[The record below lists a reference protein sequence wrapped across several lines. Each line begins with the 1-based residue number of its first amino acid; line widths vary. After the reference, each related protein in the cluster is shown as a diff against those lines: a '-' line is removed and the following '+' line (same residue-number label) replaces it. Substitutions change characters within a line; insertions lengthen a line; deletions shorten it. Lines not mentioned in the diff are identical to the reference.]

1 MTRPGAT
8 LANREASPDSAS
20 SPECFGRP
28 HCDGSHVT
36 PFCPCIVSLCNLG
49 QVTRPDNTAALGAD
63 LLAVVARI
71 NRLANQRIEL
81 PLPFA
86 QARLLSTIED
96 QGQTRISDLAAL
108 DHCSQPTMT
117 TQVRRLED
125 AGLVQ
130 RAEDPG
136 DARAVLIA
144 ITEEGRQ
151 ILSRVRADRSAAINP
166 YLEHLDDA
174 ERTALVDA
182 IRVLRG
188 LLDMA
193 QQSPTD
199 QH

>member
-1 MTRPGAT
+1 M
-8 LANREASPDSAS
+8 D
-20 SPECFGRP
+20 
-28 HCDGSHVT
+28 
-36 PFCPCIVSLCNLG
+36 
-49 QVTRPDNTAALGAD
+49 RPDNTAALGAD

-125 AGLVQ
+125 AGLVT

-136 DARAVLIA
+136 DARAVLIG
-144 ITEEGRQ
+144 ITDEGRQ

-166 YLEHLDDA
+166 YLEHLDDD

-193 QQSPTD
+193 QQSAPD
-199 QH
+199 SH

>member
-1 MTRPGAT
+1 V
-8 LANREASPDSAS
+8 N
-20 SPECFGRP
+20 
-28 HCDGSHVT
+28 
-36 PFCPCIVSLCNLG
+36 
-49 QVTRPDNTAALGAD
+49 RPDNTAALGAD

-125 AGLVQ
+125 AGLVT

-188 LLDMA
+188 LLDDA
-193 QQSPTD
+193 QHD
-199 QH
+199 R

>member
-1 MTRPGAT
+1 MTRPDT
-8 LANREASPDSAS
+8 
-20 SPECFGRP
+20 
-28 HCDGSHVT
+28 
-36 PFCPCIVSLCNLG
+36 
-49 QVTRPDNTAALGAD
+49 TAALGAD

-117 TQVRRLED
+117 TQVRRLEN
-125 AGLVQ
+125 AGLVA

-166 YLEHLDDA
+166 YLERLDVDD
-174 ERTALVDA
+174 RTALVDA

>member
-1 MTRPGAT
+1 M
-8 LANREASPDSAS
+8 D
-20 SPECFGRP
+20 
-28 HCDGSHVT
+28 H
-36 PFCPCIVSLCNLG
+36 
-49 QVTRPDNTAALGAD
+49 PDNTAALGAD

-81 PLPFA
+81 PLPVA

-96 QGQTRISDLAAL
+96 QGPTRISDLAAL

-125 AGLVQ
+125 AGLVT

-144 ITEEGRQ
+144 ITDAGRR
-151 ILSRVRADRSAAINP
+151 ILSRVRADRSTAINP
-166 YLEHLDDA
+166 YLAHLDDA
-174 ERTALVDA
+174 ERTALTDA
-182 IRVLRG
+182 IAVLRG

-193 QQSPTD
+193 RHDRQP
-199 QH
+199 

>member
-1 MTRPGAT
+1 V
-8 LANREASPDSAS
+8 N
-20 SPECFGRP
+20 
-28 HCDGSHVT
+28 
-36 PFCPCIVSLCNLG
+36 
-49 QVTRPDNTAALGAD
+49 RPDNTAALGAD

-125 AGLVQ
+125 AGLVT

-136 DARAVLIA
+136 DARAVLIG
-144 ITEEGRQ
+144 ITDEGRQ

-166 YLEHLDDA
+166 YLEHLDDD

-193 QQSPTD
+193 QQSAPD
-199 QH
+199 SH